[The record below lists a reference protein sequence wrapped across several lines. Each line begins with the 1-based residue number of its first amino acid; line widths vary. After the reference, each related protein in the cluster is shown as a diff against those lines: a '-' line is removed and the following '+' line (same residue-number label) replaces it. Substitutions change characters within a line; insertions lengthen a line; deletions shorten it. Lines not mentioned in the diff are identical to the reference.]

1 MLILQ
6 SFSIEEHEEQPRR
19 ESVCWHCH
27 QTPYPF
33 YKISLG
39 MEKSTMLLLQ
49 LLPPF
54 RLPKAADAA
63 APTSNSVPEGH
74 CSSGPTSRIF
84 SDQALMPATTIHTPP
99 VRAGRRERIFRNHLK
114 RILGTPRFNTT
125 LIPRY

>member
-39 MEKSTMLLLQ
+39 MEKSSMLLLQ

-84 SDQALMPATTIHTPP
+84 SDQALMLGGTWAGELENFGLVRDCASTVSSQFHTSLSN
-99 VRAGRRERIFRNHLK
+99 AL
-114 RILGTPRFNTT
+114 TP
-125 LIPRY
+125 